1 MKDVIAWWS
10 GGVTSAVACK
20 IAIDLFGIDRVRV
33 IMIDT
38 KNESDDTY
46 IFKDQCQSFYG
57 VEIETISAIP
67 EKYASIEEVWISTK
81 SLNVAT
87 GAICST
93 KLKREVRER
102 WEKKNSYSFQIFGY
116 EFTKREFNRA
126 LGLTLNHPTAKSIY
140 PLLMYGYDK
149 IKCIDIVANEWGLK
163 IPDSYLNGYHNNN
176 CQKTGCVQGG
186 IGYWKKIQKEGP
198 NKFLAM
204 ANREHLLSGIKGK
217 PVTILRDN
225 TKAGKEKEVR
235 NVFLIKNPMY
245 PDCLCLDD
253 LPDAPVKPLLECNG
267 FCGVDDLMDS
277 KDKTWDE
284 IAYELD

>member
-57 VEIETISAIP
+57 DEIESISAIP
-67 EKYASIEEVWISTK
+67 EKYASIEEVWTSTK

-102 WEKKNSYSFQIFGY
+102 WEKKNSYLFQVFGY

-126 LGLTLNHPTAKSIY
+126 LGMTLNHPTAKSIY

-149 IKCIDIVANEWGLK
+149 IKCISIITNEWGLK

-186 IGYWKKIQKEGP
+186 IGYWKKIQKEEP

-204 ANREHLLSGIKGK
+204 ANREHLLSYLKGK
-217 PVTILRDN
+217 PVTILRDQ
-225 TKAGKEKEVR
+225 TKDGKKKEIN
-235 NVFLIKNPMY
+235 NVFLIKDILY
-245 PDCLCLDD
+245 PECLCLDD
-253 LPDAPVKPLLECNG
+253 LKDVPVKPLLECNG
-267 FCGVDDLMDS
+267 FCGIDDLMDL
-277 KDKTWDE
+277 KDKTGDE